1 MGRSGNGSGGSFG
14 GTDPHPLLPGHRDHL
29 GRGPVAVAAACAVA
43 AWLIAFVT
51 WSNGPWGYDFIALY
65 SAARLVATGH
75 PADVTDISALVAMER
90 TVQPDARLNDP
101 NLPAL
106 ALLMAPLGV
115 LPLVP
120 AFAAMLTLAVAALL
134 WAAALLAPLAN
145 PGQRLRLLPFALLAP
160 TSLVAL
166 AQGQTTP
173 FVLLAVAASLR
184 APAFWS
190 GALLGLTLFRPQLFP
205 LFALVALF
213 DRRRTAGLLCA
224 AAVIGVASFALVG
237 LDGMARY
244 PHLLSITATE
254 LLPPELGL
262 PPLVRRLIGGDDVTL
277 NAALAVAAFLIG
289 AIAVVRGSTDHV
301 ARMVRASIWSVL
313 AAPHAL
319 LHDGVMPY
327 PAVATQATTTRR
339 TWTWIASGV
348 AVGVIQGAGIPVAA
362 PFLLI
367 LWVANRRTE
376 TPRVV

>member
-1 MGRSGNGSGGSFG
+1 
-14 GTDPHPLLPGHRDHL
+14 
-29 GRGPVAVAAACAVA
+29 
-43 AWLIAFVT
+43 
-51 WSNGPWGYDFIALY
+51 
-65 SAARLVATGH
+65 
-75 PADVTDISALVAMER
+75 MER
-90 TVQPDARLNDP
+90 SVQPDAKLNDP

-106 ALLMAPLGV
+106 ALLMAPLGA

-120 AFAAMLTLAVAALL
+120 AYAAMLTLAVGALV
-134 WAAALLAPLAN
+134 WAAAFLAPLAS

-166 AQGQTTP
+166 TQGQTTP

-190 GALLGLTLFRPQLFP
+190 GALIGLTLFRPQLFP

-213 DRRRTAGLLCA
+213 DRRRATGLLCA
-224 AAVIGVASFALVG
+224 AALIGLASLALVG

-244 PHLLSITATE
+244 SHLLSITATE

-262 PPLVRRLIGGDDVTL
+262 PPVVRRLIGGDDIFL
-277 NAALAVAAFLIG
+277 NTVLAVAAFVVG
-289 AIAVVRGSTDHV
+289 AIAVIRGSSGHA
-301 ARMVRASIWSVL
+301 ARTVRASIWSVL

-339 TWTWIASGV
+339 TWLWAASGV
-348 AVGVIQGAGIPVAA
+348 AVGAIQGAGIPVAA

-367 LWVANRRTE
+367 LWVAGRRTE
-376 TPRVV
+376 TAGDV